1 MFSRMSEQQTV
12 LDNRDSMSPSNPL
25 HWEAEAVCFGVLR
38 NKVYLCGT
46 WDRHAYWLIF
56 YILLKNFYFILEY
69 SHPGGQQRYSAM
81 HIHVFVQAQP
91 LCGVQLFATL
101 WIIACQNPLS
111 LGFSRQEY
119 WSACCFLHQGIF
131 LIQGLNMHLLRL
143 LHCRQI
149 CYHKPIREQAYM
161 YPFSSK
167 LPSHPGC
174 HITSSRV
181 PGAILYGLTGYPF

>member
-1 MFSRMSEQQTV
+1 MLLFWTMFSRMSEQQTV

-81 HIHVFVQAQP
+81 HTCIRASS
-91 LCGVQLFATL
+91 ATL
-101 WIIACQNPLS
+101 WCPTLCDSMDNS
-111 LGFSRQEY
+111 LPES
-119 WSACCFLHQGIF
+119 SVLGIF
-131 LIQGLNMHLLRL
+131 QARILECLL
-143 LHCRQI
+143 
-149 CYHKPIREQAYM
+149 
-161 YPFSSK
+161 FSPPGD
-167 LPSHPGC
+167 LPDPG
-174 HITSSRV
+174 TEPASPESL
-181 PGAILYGLTGYPF
+181 AL